1 MNDLITKI
9 QSELPGFSKGQKQI
23 ARFILEHYDK
33 AAFMTASRLGVTVG
47 VSESTVV
54 RFATELGYDGYPHL
68 QRALQE
74 MIRNKLTS
82 VQRMEVAGD
91 RMGGRDVLQ
100 TVLHADTDMIRV
112 TLDEID
118 RDAFQGAVDALM
130 GAKRIYILGVRS
142 SSALASFLGFYFNLL
157 FENVTLVHT
166 NSVSEIFEQVL
177 RVGPGDVLFGIS
189 FPRYS
194 KRTLSAMKYA
204 RDRGA
209 RVIALT
215 DSQLSPLARV
225 ADHVLLARSDM
236 ASFVDS
242 LVAPLS
248 VINALIVAV
257 GMSRRDE
264 IEQTFNKL
272 ERIWEEYD
280 VYEKPEDVPPVK
292 VYRPVYPSTCA

>member
-280 VYEKPEDVPPVK
+280 VYEKPEDVIN
-292 VYRPVYPSTCA
+292 

>member
-1 MNDLITKI
+1 MNDLINKI

-23 ARFILEHYDK
+23 ARYILEHYDK
-33 AAFMTASRLGVTVG
+33 AAFMTASRLGMTVG

-82 VQRMEVAGD
+82 VQRMEVSSD

-100 TVLHADTDMIRV
+100 TVLHADMDMIRQ
-112 TLDEID
+112 TLDELD
-118 RDAFQGAVDALM
+118 RDAFQGAVDALI

-142 SSALASFLGFYFNLL
+142 SSALSNFLGFYFNLL
-157 FENVTLVHT
+157 FENVRLVHT
-166 NSVSEIFEQVL
+166 NSVSEIFEQML
-177 RVGPGDVLFGIS
+177 RIGPGDVVFGVS

-194 KRTLSAMKYA
+194 KRTLSAMQYA

-215 DSQLSPLARV
+215 DSRLSPLARV
-225 ADHVLLARSDM
+225 ADHLLLARSDM

-248 VINALIVAV
+248 VVNALIAAV

-280 VYEKPEDVPPVK
+280 VYEKLEDD
-292 VYRPVYPSTCA
+292 TN

>member
-1 MNDLITKI
+1 MQERIVMNDLITKI

-82 VQRMEVAGD
+82 VQRMEGAGD

-280 VYEKPEDVPPVK
+280 VYEKPEDDIN
-292 VYRPVYPSTCA
+292 

>member
-54 RFATELGYDGYPHL
+54 RFSTELGYDGYPHL

-280 VYEKPEDVPPVK
+280 VYEKPEDDIN
-292 VYRPVYPSTCA
+292 

>member
-1 MNDLITKI
+1 MNRDILAVI
-9 QSELPGFSKGQKQI
+9 QENMDSFSKGQKRI
-23 ARFILEHYDK
+23 ANYILESYDK
-33 AAFMTASRLGVTVG
+33 AAFMTASKLGKRVS

-54 RFATELGYDGYPHL
+54 RFAAELGYDGYPSMQKSL
-68 QRALQE
+68 QK
-74 MIRNKLTS
+74 MIRNRLTS

-264 IEQTFNKL
+264 IEHTFNKL

-280 VYEKPEDVPPVK
+280 VYEKPEDDIN
-292 VYRPVYPSTCA
+292 

>member
-177 RVGPGDVLFGIS
+177 RVGSGDVLFGIS

-280 VYEKPEDVPPVK
+280 VYEKPEDDIN
-292 VYRPVYPSTCA
+292 

>member
-236 ASFVDS
+236 ASCVDS

-280 VYEKPEDVPPVK
+280 VYEKPEDDIN
-292 VYRPVYPSTCA
+292 

>member
-33 AAFMTASRLGVTVG
+33 AAFMTASHLGVTVG

-280 VYEKPEDVPPVK
+280 VYEKPEDDIN
-292 VYRPVYPSTCA
+292 

>member
-177 RVGPGDVLFGIS
+177 RVGPGDVLFGTS

-280 VYEKPEDVPPVK
+280 VYEKPEDDIN
-292 VYRPVYPSTCA
+292 

>member
-225 ADHVLLARSDM
+225 ADHVLLARSELCRF
-236 ASFVDS
+236 ARGA
-242 LVAPLS
+242 LV
-248 VINALIVAV
+248 
-257 GMSRRDE
+257 GHQRTDRGRRHE
-264 IEQTFNKL
+264 
-272 ERIWEEYD
+272 
-280 VYEKPEDVPPVK
+280 PP
-292 VYRPVYPSTCA
+292 R

>member
-177 RVGPGDVLFGIS
+177 RVGPGGVLFGIS

-280 VYEKPEDVPPVK
+280 VYEKPEDDIN
-292 VYRPVYPSTCA
+292 

>member
-9 QSELPGFSKGQKQI
+9 QSELPSFSKGQKQI

-177 RVGPGDVLFGIS
+177 RIGPGDVLFGIS
-189 FPRYS
+189 FPHYS

-280 VYEKPEDVPPVK
+280 VYEKPEDDIN
-292 VYRPVYPSTCA
+292 

>member
-177 RVGPGDVLFGIS
+177 RVGPSDVLFGIS

-280 VYEKPEDVPPVK
+280 VYEKPEDDIN
-292 VYRPVYPSTCA
+292 

>member
-194 KRTLSAMKYA
+194 KRTLSAMQYA

-280 VYEKPEDVPPVK
+280 VYEKPEDDIN
-292 VYRPVYPSTCA
+292 

>member
-54 RFATELGYDGYPHL
+54 RFATEFGYDGYPHL

-280 VYEKPEDVPPVK
+280 VYEKPEDDIN
-292 VYRPVYPSTCA
+292 

>member
-209 RVIALT
+209 RDRGARVIALT

-280 VYEKPEDVPPVK
+280 VYEKPEDDIN
-292 VYRPVYPSTCA
+292 

>member
-54 RFATELGYDGYPHL
+54 RFATELGYDCYPHL

-280 VYEKPEDVPPVK
+280 VYEKPEDDIN
-292 VYRPVYPSTCA
+292 

>member
-23 ARFILEHYDK
+23 ARFILEHYDL
-33 AAFMTASRLGVTVG
+33 AAFMTARRLGVTVG

-280 VYEKPEDVPPVK
+280 VYEKPEDDIN
-292 VYRPVYPSTCA
+292 

>member
-1 MNDLITKI
+1 
-9 QSELPGFSKGQKQI
+9 
-23 ARFILEHYDK
+23 
-33 AAFMTASRLGVTVG
+33 
-47 VSESTVV
+47 
-54 RFATELGYDGYPHL
+54 
-68 QRALQE
+68 
-74 MIRNKLTS
+74 
-82 VQRMEVAGD
+82 
-91 RMGGRDVLQ
+91 
-100 TVLHADTDMIRV
+100 
-112 TLDEID
+112 
-118 RDAFQGAVDALM
+118 M

-215 DSQLSPLARV
+215 DSQLSPLA
-225 ADHVLLARSDM
+225 HVLLARSDM

-280 VYEKPEDVPPVK
+280 VYEKPEDDIN
-292 VYRPVYPSTCA
+292 

>member
-215 DSQLSPLARV
+215 DSQLSRV

-280 VYEKPEDVPPVK
+280 VYEKPEDDIN
-292 VYRPVYPSTCA
+292 

>member
-194 KRTLSAMKYA
+194 KRMLSAMKYA

-280 VYEKPEDVPPVK
+280 VYEKPEDDIN
-292 VYRPVYPSTCA
+292 

>member
-9 QSELPGFSKGQKQI
+9 QSELPSFSKGQKQI

-177 RVGPGDVLFGIS
+177 RIGPGDVLFGIS
-189 FPRYS
+189 FPRHS

-280 VYEKPEDVPPVK
+280 VYEKPEDDIN
-292 VYRPVYPSTCA
+292 

>member
-215 DSQLSPLARV
+215 DSQLARV

-280 VYEKPEDVPPVK
+280 VYEKPEDDIN
-292 VYRPVYPSTCA
+292 

>member
-9 QSELPGFSKGQKQI
+9 QSELPSFSKGQKQI

-33 AAFMTASRLGVTVG
+33 AAFMTASRLGVSVG

-177 RVGPGDVLFGIS
+177 RIGPGDVLFGIS

-248 VINALIVAV
+248 VINALIGAV

-280 VYEKPEDVPPVK
+280 VYEKPEDDIN
-292 VYRPVYPSTCA
+292 

>member
-1 MNDLITKI
+1 MWN
-9 QSELPGFSKGQKQI
+9 
-23 ARFILEHYDK
+23 
-33 AAFMTASRLGVTVG
+33 
-47 VSESTVV
+47 
-54 RFATELGYDGYPHL
+54 
-68 QRALQE
+68 
-74 MIRNKLTS
+74 
-82 VQRMEVAGD
+82 
-91 RMGGRDVLQ
+91 
-100 TVLHADTDMIRV
+100 
-112 TLDEID
+112 
-118 RDAFQGAVDALM
+118 DAFQGAVDALM

-280 VYEKPEDVPPVK
+280 VYEKPEDDIN
-292 VYRPVYPSTCA
+292 

>member
-236 ASFVDS
+236 ASFVDL

-280 VYEKPEDVPPVK
+280 VYEKPEDDIN
-292 VYRPVYPSTCA
+292 

>member
-130 GAKRIYILGVRS
+130 GDKRIFILGVRS
-142 SSALASFLGFYFNLL
+142 SRALASFLGFYFNLL

-280 VYEKPEDVPPVK
+280 VYEKPEDDIN
-292 VYRPVYPSTCA
+292 

>member
-257 GMSRRDE
+257 GTSRRDE

-280 VYEKPEDVPPVK
+280 VYEKPEDDIN
-292 VYRPVYPSTCA
+292 

>member
-118 RDAFQGAVDALM
+118 RDAFQGAVDAFM

-280 VYEKPEDVPPVK
+280 VYEKPEDDIN
-292 VYRPVYPSTCA
+292 

>member
-157 FENVTLVHT
+157 VENVTLVHT

-280 VYEKPEDVPPVK
+280 VYEKPEDDIN
-292 VYRPVYPSTCA
+292 

>member
-9 QSELPGFSKGQKQI
+9 QSELPSFSKGQKQI
-23 ARFILEHYDK
+23 ARVILEHYDK

-177 RVGPGDVLFGIS
+177 RIGPGDVLFGIS

-280 VYEKPEDVPPVK
+280 VYEKPEDDIN
-292 VYRPVYPSTCA
+292 

>member
-130 GAKRIYILGVRS
+130 GAKRIYSLGVRS

-280 VYEKPEDVPPVK
+280 VYEKPEDDIN
-292 VYRPVYPSTCA
+292 